1 MELLENSILWCA
13 IGATL
18 AGLAAAGIDR
28 FKRPVATSLALLAAV
43 GPWVHRGFES
53 GTFGDGGWTAIV
65 VTLVL
70 PPLLF
75 VASWSRYDK
84 RDQMPY
90 RRGLMAASYAGIFLS
105 SVYALAW
112 APILVLR
119 VLDKVAG

>member
-18 AGLAAAGIDR
+18 AGFAAAGIDR
-28 FKRPVATSLALLAAV
+28 FKRPVATSLALLAAI
-43 GPWVHRGFES
+43 GPWIHRGVEA
-53 GTFGDGGWTAIV
+53 GAFGDGGWAAIV
-65 VTLVL
+65 ITLVL

-75 VASWSRYDK
+75 VASWSRYDV
-84 RDQMPY
+84 RQQMPY
-90 RRGLMAASYAGIFLS
+90 RRCLMAASYAGIFLS

>member
-43 GPWVHRGFES
+43 GPWVHRGIEN
-53 GTFGDGGWTAIV
+53 GTFGDGGWPAIV

-84 RDQMPY
+84 RDQMPF
-90 RRGLMAASYAGIFLS
+90 RRWLMAASYAGIFLS